1 MCTEWDK
8 WHRLAITVKR
18 AADGTPMAQELQD
31 ITQIMDSMFGV
42 NEGTAIFKACA
53 DAIGL
58 KKQSTFLPGATRKDA
73 ALEAEPGNFLTHL
86 KAYAAGLQV
95 RKDWKRAGHSSFHIS
110 TLEAAGRRATSVDL
124 VAFALLYR
132 DLIRRA
138 VAPVAKFSQCV
149 QEPWLA
155 RAALDDWQARLLG
168 LASVVRSWREML
180 RITFLLRQWLS
191 SRQVDLLIYSAFLCV
206 PGRFLLERESH
217 DATSNC
223 LGAWIACVHANIPRH
238 GDGGNSDFQRPRA
251 AANPAINRP
260 EQNLSG
266 TTLSVRVSTRH
277 AQQRFSQSE
286 RVSHSERNDG

>member
-8 WHRLAITVKR
+8 WHRLAIAVKR

-110 TLEAAGRRATSVDL
+110 ALEAAGRRATSVDL

-138 VAPVAKFSQCV
+138 VAPVAKISQCL

-191 SRQVDLLIYSAFLCV
+191 SRQVDLLIKALFFASPVDFFLNENRMTRPATVWGRGLPAFMQTFHAMAMQEIATFNGSSCSEPSHQQTGAKSVWDHIVSA
-206 PGRFLLERESH
+206 RFDPSCPAAILAER
-217 DATSNC
+217 AC
-223 LGAWIACVHANIPRH
+223 L
-238 GDGGNSDFQRPRA
+238 
-251 AANPAINRP
+251 
-260 EQNLSG
+260 
-266 TTLSVRVSTRH
+266 
-277 AQQRFSQSE
+277 AQ
-286 RVSHSERNDG
+286 